1 MLLLVWRVIPLK
13 LVYKIQH
20 KTLRMLVMV
29 LGSILAW
36 TVMAVGMRFIIVGL
50 EKAGAPVSIPAL
62 VAFAVQVV
70 VAMILTVFGSRYS
83 AKVEGK
89 VKWKLYVI
97 AGVLGLI
104 TGIGLVFLSDA
115 DDIAGGLLMAFPV
128 ILIASVSSLA
138 STYAETF
145 PITATTAMIGG
156 SVATSLYAIVFAEAL
171 PIFHK
176 IFVKRAKVDS
186 EAYSASAIAVTT
198 IICWFSCLILISL
211 PLLFIL
217 RCLARRE
224 KSGIEKVRWTEEDDE
239 TKLETSQSNGTGEPT
254 LSLSRGWDK
263 FSFDDDDDDVVSVTE
278 TSSLLST
285 DSLRRT
291 AQRSESENAARRA
304 ILEESMNEESPLL
317 FSGVGIPD
325 SPVPVGSSRMS
336 TIPTH
341 TSRSN
346 TPLSYN

>member
-1 MLLLVWRVIPLK
+1 
-13 LVYKIQH
+13 
-20 KTLRMLVMV
+20 
-29 LGSILAW
+29 
-36 TVMAVGMRFIIVGL
+36 MAVGMRFAIVGL
-50 EKAGAPVSIPAL
+50 EKAGVIVSIPAL
-62 VAFAVQVV
+62 VAFAVQVI
-70 VAMILTVFGSRYS
+70 VAMILVVFGSRYS

-97 AGVLGLI
+97 AGVLGLL

-115 DDIAGGLLMAFPV
+115 DDVAGGLLMSFPV

-198 IICWFSCLILISL
+198 IICWVACLVLISL

-217 RCLARRE
+217 RCMARRE
-224 KSGIEKVRWTEEDDE
+224 KKTIEKISWDQND
-239 TKLETSQSNGTGEPT
+239 TSLITQADGQSDSSLT
-254 LSLSRGWDK
+254 LNKGWGRFD
-263 FSFDDDDDDVVSVTE
+263 FGDDDDDDDRATE
-278 TSSLLST
+278 TSSLLSSN
-285 DSLRRT
+285 SLVHST
-291 AQRSESENAARRA
+291 LPSKSDTAARRA
-304 ILEESMNEESPLL
+304 ILEESVDEESPLI
-317 FSGVGIPD
+317 FSGVAMPE
-325 SPVPVGSSRMS
+325 SPVPVGSSRMNTLQS
-336 TIPTH
+336 QG
-341 TSRSN
+341 SRSPVN
-346 TPLSYN
+346 GFNL